1 MWADRLCHTRPEN
14 SGDEAL
20 ARRLLGRGGPRLRAN
35 LRHDLRY
42 AYGTSLRPLRRRH
55 PIHEFLAVPEP
66 KRSNVC
72 ASTREPARA
81 GGPEAL
87 PRSGRRRRKPRPV
100 SGRGRAPR
108 GRRTPCPN
116 GPCGRRPPRPH
127 LAGAAVV
134 LLRSLIKGRAR
145 KTHPRCSTF
154 GHIAQVSRAT
164 AARSRSACHLSC
176 VRARDLRDVRASRLP
191 NV

>member
-1 MWADRLCHTRPEN
+1 MWVDRLCHTGPEN

-42 AYGTSLRPLRRRH
+42 AYGTRLCALRRRH

-100 SGRGRAPR
+100 RGRGEGPYRPPYAAIVERYSTPFSVTRTGMRFPALTFATTDSGISIKRSARGFGWAIVLKETVLTGARAPEIS
-108 GRRTPCPN
+108 GIRR
-116 GPCGRRPPRPH
+116 RM
-127 LAGAAVV
+127 
-134 LLRSLIKGRAR
+134 RA
-145 KTHPRCSTF
+145 P
-154 GHIAQVSRAT
+154 G
-164 AARSRSACHLSC
+164 
-176 VRARDLRDVRASRLP
+176 D
-191 NV
+191 